1 MTARAIKALVL
12 ALAAVT
18 LLGAAAAAQTGDV
31 DRGEEI
37 YARRCLGCHG
47 EEGDGE
53 GPGAERLNPPPRDF
67 SLGLYKIKT
76 TAFDDDISNDADLL
90 RMIRDGMPGTAMPG
104 WSDVLSEPDMLDLIA
119 YIKTFAGLEEEAP
132 SEQVDYGTQVA
143 SSEDSIEKGRKLF
156 EDRCAECHGESAK
169 GVATKKLKD
178 DNGARTWPRNLTK
191 PWIFRASNDPKDIF
205 TRISVGIPGTQ
216 MPPFADPK
224 SKKKLAIEERWHIA
238 NYVASLAKTEAVV
251 RPENTVVTAA
261 KIAGEVPTAPD
272 DPRWDAV
279 APVTFFLV
287 PQILAK
293 ERLFT
298 PSNDTI
304 TLRALYSET
313 ALAILLEW
321 DDRTRSLPG
330 DPQAEA
336 IADPEIAEDAVAV
349 QLPVAIPEDM
359 EKPYF
364 GMGDA
369 THPVNIWHWK
379 SGTKDGSESVTVMN
393 ARGFKDIEERDAAGP
408 GLSAQGLYRAGTWR
422 VAMVRPLATGDP
434 ERDIQFEEGRFTP
447 IAFAA
452 WDGSNGETG
461 SKHTMTT
468 WYWLL
473 LAPAAG
479 AKPYLAGLIA
489 MVLLVGGEFWWL
501 RSARRKRAAEQ
512 T

>member
-1 MTARAIKALVL
+1 
-12 ALAAVT
+12 
-18 LLGAAAAAQTGDV
+18 
-31 DRGEEI
+31 
-37 YARRCLGCHG
+37 
-47 EEGDGE
+47 
-53 GPGAERLNPPPRDF
+53 
-67 SLGLYKIKT
+67 
-76 TAFDDDISNDADLL
+76 
-90 RMIRDGMPGTAMPG
+90 
-104 WSDVLSEPDMLDLIA
+104 
-119 YIKTFAGLEEEAP
+119 
-132 SEQVDYGTQVA
+132 
-143 SSEDSIEKGRKLF
+143 
-156 EDRCAECHGESAK
+156 
-169 GVATKKLKD
+169 
-178 DNGARTWPRNLTK
+178 
-191 PWIFRASNDPKDIF
+191 
-205 TRISVGIPGTQ
+205 
-216 MPPFADPK
+216 MPPFANPK

-251 RPENTVVTAA
+251 RPENTVVKAG
-261 KIAGEVPTAPD
+261 KVAGEVPAAPD

-304 TLRALYSET
+304 TLRALYNDE
-313 ALAILLEW
+313 AIAILLEW

-379 SGTKDGSESVTVMN
+379 SGTKDGSQSVTIMD

-408 GLSAQGLYRAGTWR
+408 GLSAKGLYRAGTWR
-422 VAMVRPLATGDP
+422 VVMVRPLATGDP
-434 ERDIQFEEGRFTP
+434 ERDIQFEEGRFIP

-479 AKPYLAGLIA
+479 SKPYLAGLIA
-489 MVLLVGGEFWWL
+489 IVLLVGGEFWWL
-501 RSARRKRAAEQ
+501 RSAARKRAAELA
-512 T
+512 